1 LITFD
6 LIKSKSNMTS
16 KYSSA
21 EFTYNFMKDN
31 NENINSVISTDT
43 LLLRAILVQ
52 LEDLNKK
59 FDKITPHLKSK

>member
-1 LITFD
+1 
-6 LIKSKSNMTS
+6 MTS
-16 KYSSA
+16 KYSSS
-21 EFTYNFMKDN
+21 EFTYNFIKDN
-31 NENINSVISTDT
+31 NENINSVIPTDT